1 MPRLTIAQREEI
13 RRKYGLNP
21 TQRQIIQLAN
31 DFGLDDDD
39 MRSLFYI
46 STPVPEYDVVSA
58 LDPDPDKYC

>member
-21 TQRQIIQLAN
+21 TPRQVRQLAN

-39 MRSLFYI
+39 MRSIFYI
-46 STPVPEYDVVSA
+46 STPVPEYDNVSA
-58 LDPDPDKYC
+58 LDPEPGRGE